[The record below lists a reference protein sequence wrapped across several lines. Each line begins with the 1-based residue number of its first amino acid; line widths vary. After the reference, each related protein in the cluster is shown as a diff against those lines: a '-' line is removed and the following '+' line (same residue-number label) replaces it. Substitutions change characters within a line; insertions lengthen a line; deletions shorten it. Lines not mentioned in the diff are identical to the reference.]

1 MKKIDTNLV
10 RVKRNLE
17 YLEEMYEGIFR
28 SGSFNK
34 TLFKAP
40 FSIYLP
46 PFLDPPY
53 KTWELEGVLLNEPDL
68 RKVNRLLVPEED
80 KSEQAKGEQSNI
92 VNEKMEQKIK
102 KLEAKQT

>member
-1 MKKIDTNLV
+1 MKA
-10 RVKRNLE
+10 
-17 YLEEMYEGIFR
+17 YLGPVHLIKPSLRLPFR
-28 SGSFNK
+28 YTSP
-34 TLFKAP
+34 LFQTP
-40 FSIYLP
+40 
-46 PFLDPPY
+46 PPY

>member
-1 MKKIDTNLV
+1 MKA
-10 RVKRNLE
+10 
-17 YLEEMYEGIFR
+17 YLGPVHLIKPSLRLPFR
-28 SGSFNK
+28 YI
-34 TLFKAP
+34 P
-40 FSIYLP
+40 P

-53 KTWELEGVLLNEPDL
+53 KTWELEGVLLSEPDL